1 MKFITCILII
11 LSGSLLTSIITFS
24 ILLAINKQ
32 KINICDDQLMN
43 CKFDSTP
50 DNYILYDNNIVSNEF
65 DLTDDSNQ
73 IIVIYSKDVK
83 MCYYTCNKLY
93 NCHGFNLY
101 NNYCYF
107 KKKFILSDIQ
117 PSETNKVY
125 EKKEKET

>member
-1 MKFITCILII
+1 MKFITCVLIL

-24 ILLAINKQ
+24 ILFTINK
-32 KINICDDQLMN
+32 KKLHN
-43 CKFDSTP
+43 CENELNNSKYGSKL

-65 DLTDDSNQ
+65 DLTDELNQ
-73 IIVIYSKDVK
+73 IIVIYSQDIQ
-83 MCYYTCNKLY
+83 MCYYTCNQLY
-93 NCHGFNLY
+93 KCHGFNLY

-125 EKKEKET
+125 EKKEI